1 MRRRAG
7 YIAAGLAVGAAALF
21 GQVSAARAADATGG
35 CRGTATSFD
44 ADGKQLD
51 QVNAPGDGGTSD
63 DPFQVD
69 PEGHVVWQ
77 ASANP
82 PIRGTWSVETKSTP
96 KLSFGGDGGLDQ
108 DGGSEELK
116 DHLVVDLPLVGET
129 RVASGKFYVE
139 VVIEGGGASCTF
151 AGYVEITGSPLA
163 TPLFW
168 GGVVLAGLGLGVAF
182 TATPTAVAAAAGAGP
197 AAAPGLDDAPPPP
210 ADDAPPPPADDGA
223 PPPPADDAPPPP
235 PIDEPPPPAPAP
247 T

>member
-1 MRRRAG
+1 
-7 YIAAGLAVGAAALF
+7 
-21 GQVSAARAADATGG
+21 
-35 CRGTATSFD
+35 
-44 ADGKQLD
+44 
-51 QVNAPGDGGTSD
+51 
-63 DPFQVD
+63 
-69 PEGHVVWQ
+69 VWQ
-77 ASANP
+77 ASASP
-82 PIRGTWSVETKSTP
+82 PISGTWSVETKSTP
-96 KLSFGGDGGLDQ
+96 KLSFGGDGGHDQ

-116 DHLVVDLPLVGET
+116 DNLVVDQPLVGET

-168 GGVVLAGLGLGVAF
+168 GGVVLAGLGLGIAF

-210 ADDAPPPPADDGA
+210 ADDE
-223 PPPPADDAPPPP
+223 PPPPADDAPPPPADDEPPPPADDAPPSPP

>member
-1 MRRRAG
+1 
-7 YIAAGLAVGAAALF
+7 V
-21 GQVSAARAADATGG
+21 TGG

-44 ADGKQLD
+44 ADGRQLD
-51 QVNAPGDGGTSD
+51 RVNAPGEGGTSD

-77 ASANP
+77 AGANP
-82 PIRGTWSVETKSTP
+82 PISGTWTVETKSTP

-116 DHLVVDLPLVGET
+116 DHLVVDLPIVGDV

-139 VVIEGGGASCTF
+139 VVIEGGGESCTF
-151 AGYVEITGSPLA
+151 AGYVEITGSPLE

-182 TATPTAVAAAAGAGP
+182 TATPTAAAAAGATGTT
-197 AAAPGLDDAPPPP
+197 AAPGLDDAPPAPADDAPPPP
-210 ADDAPPPPADDGA
+210 ADDAPPPPADDA

-235 PIDEPPPPAPAP
+235 ADDEPPPPPPAAI
-247 T
+247 